1 MNKQT
6 EKLRLIYLPFL
17 IIAISIIVGYTF
29 LNWLIIIKLQ
39 LFQIKDII
47 VNFIVPFILPWIPI
61 LIWLRPRIKHLS
73 LKTKRGG
80 DLPFLYQLIAVF
92 AIAIPT
98 IIAQKYL
105 ETATGKLT
113 ELPNISQIDKYEATK
128 FYKIKDYY
136 IDKEHTSV
144 STKVEV
150 SGKHNE
156 DLNLRIYIV
165 CPILKSK
172 KATEIVLFKDYN
184 NASPLIVIDGKP
196 FPGIRMQ
203 NIPTENIDSLAV
215 LKGDAAIQLYGERAR
230 NGVTL
235 VFTKKHDGNRKS
247 FIENTFDSDTVKA
260 WLGVLYK
267 DRISNR
273 LSVEDKE
280 RLYKSFIRHS
290 QSEFEYTDLS
300 KFIYLKRQGYTDDLD
315 EYKKAIG
322 LSPLVYSSNTVL
334 ISVNECFESRNG
346 NKLAW
351 IFGSFGIG
359 GLIWLLMVLIPKL
372 ENIKNTEL
380 KTEKYRKK
388 KSELLEFFSFFIPK
402 DGFFV
407 SCIILDLNILVFLVM
422 VFAGLGFISFQ
433 GNDLLKW
440 GANFKP
446 LTTDGE
452 WWRLLTSTFLHGGIM
467 HLAANMYGLLF
478 VGIFLEPRI
487 GKTKFAVIYIV
498 TGILASFTSLWWH
511 DATVSVGASGAIF
524 GLYGL
529 FLSLM
534 LTKVYSKE
542 FSKALLISTLVFI
555 GFNLLYGLTGG
566 IDNAAHIGGLVS
578 GFVIGLFISPQLK
591 EEAEE
596 VITENGK
603 NSYR

>member
-17 IIAISIIVGYTF
+17 IITISIIGGYSF

-39 LFQIKDII
+39 LFPIKDFI

-61 LIWLRPRIKHLS
+61 LIWLRPRIKLLS
-73 LKTKRGG
+73 LKTKNGG
-80 DLPFLYQLIAVF
+80 DLPFLYQLIAAF

-128 FYKIKDYY
+128 FYKLKDYY

-144 STKVEV
+144 SKKVEV

-172 KATEIVLFKDYN
+172 KATEILLFKEYD

-196 FPGIRMQ
+196 LPGIRLP
-203 NIPTENIDSLAV
+203 NIPKENIDSLTV

-230 NGVTL
+230 NGVTI
-235 VFTKKHDGNRKS
+235 VFTKRYDGNRKS
-247 FIENTFDSDTVKA
+247 YTENTFDSDTVKA

-280 RLYKSFIRHS
+280 RLYESFIKHS

-300 KFIYLKRQGYTDDLD
+300 KFIYLKRQGYSDDLD

-322 LSPLVYSSNTVL
+322 RSPLVYASNTVL
-334 ISVNECFESRNG
+334 ISVNESFESRNG

-359 GLIWLLMVLIPKL
+359 CLIWLLMVLIPKL
-372 ENIKNTEL
+372 EKIETKEL
-380 KTEKYRKK
+380 KTGKYRKK

-402 DGFFV
+402 EGFFV

-433 GNDLLKW
+433 GSDLLEW

-498 TGILASFTSLWWH
+498 TGILASFASLWWH

-529 FLSLM
+529 FLALM
-534 LTKVYSKE
+534 LTKVYPKE
-542 FSKALLISTLVFI
+542 FSKALLVSTLVFI

-596 VITENGK
+596 VITVKGIN
-603 NSYR
+603 NNH